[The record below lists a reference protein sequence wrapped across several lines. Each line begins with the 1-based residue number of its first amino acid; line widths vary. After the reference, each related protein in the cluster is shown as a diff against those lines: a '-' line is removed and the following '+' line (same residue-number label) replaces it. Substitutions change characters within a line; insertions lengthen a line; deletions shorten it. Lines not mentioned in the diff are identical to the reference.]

1 MMLRQKPKSNKKKKS
16 TAPPGMVR
24 LQKVLSEA
32 GIDSRRK
39 CEEMILEGAVTVNGR
54 TIMELPAFVNP
65 EQDDIRVNGRSIQS
79 QQKVYYLLHKPKNV
93 ICTNFDPQGRRK
105 AIDYIDCRERIFC
118 VGRLDSDTTGAIFL
132 TNDSVLSNR
141 LSHPKFELPKTY
153 EVVVRGR
160 IEGEDIEKIK
170 TGVWLSEGKTEK
182 ASVKVLH
189 RNNLETTFEVRLSQ
203 SLNRQIHRIVA
214 RLGYK
219 VKSLKRTH
227 IGKIQMKGLAAGC
240 YRMLT
245 AAEVKYLYKAT
256 KTEEGTV
263 AE

>member
-1 MMLRQKPKSNKKKKS
+1 MMYRQKSKQSKKQKKT

-32 GIDSRRK
+32 GIDSRRN
-39 CEEMILEGAVTVNGR
+39 CEELILNGAVSVNGR
-54 TIMELPAFVNP
+54 TIMELPAFANP
-65 EQDDIRVNGRSIQS
+65 EVDDIRVNGQRLQR
-79 QQKVYYLLHKPKNV
+79 QEKVYYLFHKPKNV

-105 AIDYIDCRERIFC
+105 AIDYIDSRERIFC
-118 VGRLDSDTTGAIFL
+118 VGRLDSDTTGVILL

-160 IEGEDIEKIK
+160 IDGEAIEKMK
-170 TGVWLSEGKTEK
+170 SGVWLAEGKTEK
-182 ASVKVLH
+182 ASLKVIH

-203 SLNRQIHRIVA
+203 SLNRQIHRIIA

-227 IGKIQMKGLAAGC
+227 IGKIQMKGIAPGC
-240 YRMLT
+240 YRLLT
-245 AAEVKYLYKAT
+245 ASEVQYLYKV
-256 KTEEGTV
+256 TEGE
-263 AE
+263 ESKK